1 MDEVKPPE
9 ATHPEKPKKG
19 KGCKIAVIVL
29 GILFVIVV
37 VGGYFV
43 CSNIEDIAKFAI
55 NKSIDAF
62 ETKILEDM
70 PDGYD
75 EAEVREVF
83 EEVRTAFKEGELTGE
98 ETGLKIQ
105 EISNTV
111 NEAFADDDLTAEELD
126 EILDELRDLT
136 GSIDRRDYDSE

>member
-9 ATHPEKPKKG
+9 QQHPEKPKKG
-19 KGCKIAVIVL
+19 KGCKIALIVL

-37 VGGYFV
+37 IGGYIV

-70 PDGYD
+70 PEGYD
-75 EAEVREVF
+75 EAEVEEVF
-83 EEVRTAFKEGELTGE
+83 EEVRIAFKEGELTGE
-98 ETGLKIQ
+98 ETGFKIQ

-111 NEAFADDDLTAEELD
+111 NEAFEDDDLTTDELD

-136 GSIDRRDYDSE
+136 GTIDSYDTE